1 MRKITELSA
10 EAFESNTSFRSGNTV
25 VSVSNET
32 VELKLHGNTIA
43 KKDLSSGQLSI
54 STCGWNTNTNTTRE
68 RLNGLSG
75 VRVYQSKG
83 ILHLNGAP
91 WNGKSIVLNK

>member
-32 VELKLHGNTIA
+32 VELKLHGNVIA
-43 KKDLSSGQLSI
+43 RKDIVSGQLSI
-54 STCGWNTNTNTTRE
+54 ATCGWNTNTTRE

-83 ILHLNGAP
+83 ILHLNGTP

>member
-10 EAFESNTSFRSGNTV
+10 EAFESNTAFRSGNTV
-25 VSVSNET
+25 VSVSSES

-43 KKDLSSGQLSI
+43 RKDIASNQLTI
-54 STCGWNTNTNTTRE
+54 STCGWNTNTTRE

-75 VRVYQSKG
+75 VKVYQKKG
-83 ILHLNGAP
+83 VLHLNGTP
-91 WNGKSIVLNK
+91 WNGKSILVK